1 MKGPALVVMARAP
14 VPGQVKT
21 RLQPDLTP
29 EQCAAVYE
37 AFLRDTLNLAVSLS
51 QYTCFLAF
59 TPSEACIFFEGFT
72 QREIILLPQTGNNLG
87 QRMYHLM
94 HLLENMEYSPVVLI
108 GSDIPTLQPGI
119 LQQAIEELR
128 TFDLCLGPSQDGGY
142 YLVGSRHA
150 DKRIF
155 CGIPWSTP
163 DVLKITIRK
172 AKEAEKAKCDYQRIA
187 QSIRDNDSSSHRSMA
202 EKIWIVLVMAKN
214 IAAKYER
221 CSVDPLS
228 YLFLLPLIILP
239 ASSG

>member
-14 VPGQVKT
+14 MPGQVKT

-87 QRMYHLM
+87 QRIYHLM

-172 AKEAEKAKCDYQRIA
+172 AKEAELSLALLEECIDVDTFEDLKK
-187 QSIRDNDSSSHRSMA
+187 
-202 EKIWIVLVMAKN
+202 L
-214 IAAKYER
+214 
-221 CSVDPLS
+221 SVIIKELRRVSETMIPLHTEAWLRKS
-228 YLFLLPLIILP
+228 GLFL
-239 ASSG
+239 